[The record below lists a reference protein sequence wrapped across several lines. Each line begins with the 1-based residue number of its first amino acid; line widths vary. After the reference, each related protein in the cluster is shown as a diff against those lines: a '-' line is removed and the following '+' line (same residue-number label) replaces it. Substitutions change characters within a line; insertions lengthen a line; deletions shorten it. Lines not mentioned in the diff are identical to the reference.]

1 MPTVVAEPKNA
12 NEMSFQQ
19 RARDLAEMDRRD
31 QEELRRERK
40 SPFSSFYQ
48 VNKDNSEYLRSCLDE
63 NPKALKILFSSSTT
77 WTSTMRL
84 YVLTRYLRRL
94 LE

>member
-1 MPTVVAEPKNA
+1 MPTVVANPKGF
-12 NEMSFQQ
+12 NEVSFQQ

-48 VNKDNSEYLRSCLDE
+48 VNKDNSEYLRSCLKE
-63 NPKALKILFSSSTT
+63 NPKALELLFFLFSTT
-77 WTSTMRL
+77 WTNTMLL
-84 YVLTRYLRRL
+84 YAHTKYFKKL
-94 LE
+94 